1 MIPNEED
8 IREYAKYAAR
18 VREIVQE
25 EISKSLEKI
34 DPNILGEISR
44 SATMPI
50 GIWVEQKGHQ
60 FGHNGNH
67 MSAEEEKAEVEKL
80 FERFDLVESWGFI
93 RPRKGLSHDDFIL
106 LKNKF
111 SELGN
116 EYQQGKGFV
125 KGKDTQVK

>member
-1 MIPNEED
+1 MKRT
-8 IREYAKYAAR
+8 REYAKYAVM

-25 EISKSLEKI
+25 EVRKSTGKI
-34 DPNILGEISR
+34 DSNILSEISR

-60 FGHNGNH
+60 LNHNGSH
-67 MSAEEEKAEVEKL
+67 MSAEEEKDDVEKM
-80 FERFDLVESWGFI
+80 FERFDLAESGGFI

-111 SELGN
+111 SEPGY
-116 EYQQGKGFV
+116 EYQQGKGFA
-125 KGKDTQVK
+125 KGRDV